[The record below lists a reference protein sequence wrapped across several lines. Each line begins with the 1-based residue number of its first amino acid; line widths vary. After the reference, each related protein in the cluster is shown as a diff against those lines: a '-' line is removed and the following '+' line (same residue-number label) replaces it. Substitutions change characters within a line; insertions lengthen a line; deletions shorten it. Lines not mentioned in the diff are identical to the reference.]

1 MRFLGNCVESV
12 FALAIAFLLA
22 DLLGTIW
29 QIHHVFFSF
38 KRIHPVQVS
47 SILGIIEAFTCLFG
61 LAGLG
66 GGICVLLLQTLFARD
81 ANSIRLRQIVFLIFG
96 ATIIAGPAYTWY
108 IHLPIPRVPLNLFSW
123 AMPALLSFLGACVV
137 LGIQSVF
144 SKWHHSGNDH
154 LSLHIPILNSSTDEA
169 AFLREFEVELSEAVI
184 QSASGGCQ
192 GSNSQ
197 DAERTILLH
206 GPSVD
211 RMLFEVKPVLEKY
224 SLPVGSYLQIGN
236 SKKMS
241 KIGLS

>member
-1 MRFLGNCVESV
+1 VSKTIECV
-12 FALAIAFLLA
+12 FALIVAFLLA

-29 QIHHVFFSF
+29 QIHHIFFSF
-38 KRIHPVQVS
+38 TRVHPVQFC
-47 SILGIIEAFTCLFG
+47 SILGVIEASRILFG

-66 GGICVLLLQTLFARD
+66 GGICVLLLQRLFVRHAT
-81 ANSIRLRQIVFLIFG
+81 SLRLPQLILLIFS

-108 IHLPIPRVPLNLFSW
+108 LHRLPIPRAPLNLFSW